1 MDIALFIYTIFFFVA
16 PIILVVWFAIG
27 QVKSFN
33 ESCERQRHE
42 AKKRHAIP
50 FDE

>member
-16 PIILVVWFAIG
+16 PIILVVWFAISNI
-27 QVKSFN
+27 KDFN
-33 ESCERQRHE
+33 ESCDREREQ
-42 AKKRHAIP
+42 AQKRHAVP